1 MRIRVMYKSKF
12 SMGGMT
18 RRRFLMI
25 PCEIL
30 LRSHL
35 SYTSIIYL
43 LGSGRG
49 RVDDLGYSL

>member
-1 MRIRVMYKSKF
+1 MRISVIYKGKF
-12 SMGGMT
+12 RMGDMT
-18 RRRFLMI
+18 LRRFLMI

>member
-18 RRRFLMI
+18 LRRFLMI